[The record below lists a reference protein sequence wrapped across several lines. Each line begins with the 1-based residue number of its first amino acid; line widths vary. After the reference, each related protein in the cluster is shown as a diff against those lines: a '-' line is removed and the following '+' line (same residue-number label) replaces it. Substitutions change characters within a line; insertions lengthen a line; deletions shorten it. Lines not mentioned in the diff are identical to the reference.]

1 MCFLFSIS
9 HVYPRKADRSNPACR
24 VLPRTHNKAIKR
36 VNTLIPA
43 SSLRLCSRP
52 YGTPQKTGRP
62 ATRRTAAPAS
72 AEPREQDRKSVAQGK
87 SVPVR
92 VDLGGRRIIQE
103 QYNPYTCN
111 TEVTLRGKRGKAQVE
126 H

>member
-43 SSLRLCSRP
+43 SSLRLCSRA

-62 ATRRTAAPAS
+62 ATPRTAAPAP
-72 AEPREQDRKSVAQGK
+72 AEPREQERKSVVVGKGAQGGE
-87 SVPVR
+87 VLV
-92 VDLGGRRIIQE
+92 GRRRHKKKKTKQTRI
-103 QYNPYTCN
+103 
-111 TEVTLRGKRGKAQVE
+111 
-126 H
+126 

>member
-43 SSLRLCSRP
+43 SSLRLCSRAS
-52 YGTPQKTGRP
+52 GTPQKTGRP
-62 ATRRTAAPAS
+62 PTPRTAPPAS
-72 AEPREQDRKSVAQGK
+72 PEPRSPAYPCRLGHALPRCRDHLGSAHVLTP
-87 SVPVR
+87 VPNAH
-92 VDLGGRRIIQE
+92 LLF
-103 QYNPYTCN
+103 PLLLSPT
-111 TEVTLRGKRGKAQVE
+111 TP
-126 H
+126 